1 MTTPDPAP
9 LAPLPRIAALDFLRG
24 CAVLGILAINITGFW
39 GPQLAS
45 LSPALPQ
52 LDGPRPDGP
61 GLIWFVISYLL
72 FDGKMRGLFT
82 LLFGSSMVLF
92 AQSVE
97 RRGLSPDTMQVRRLL
112 WLLVFGYLHYALLWW
127 GDILFAYTLCG
138 MLALALRRLDPLP
151 LLAIGVPVL
160 VLAHA
165 FDALAALPAI
175 AGEQRV
181 LAGIGTPAD
190 RAAVADIAARVAQS
204 LAADARVLHAG
215 WIESVG
221 LRTLVTPAFPITAT
235 LNTFSE
241 TFPLMLI
248 GMALFKS
255 GFFTARWPRAAML
268 GLALGGV
275 VLGGAATVALALL
288 ADRSG
293 WPAQLTFAVTT
304 DMAALPRLAMTLGY
318 AAGLLLAWP
327 ALSRRAPGRALA
339 AAGRCA
345 FTNYLGTSLIMS
357 ALFCGWGAGLGW
369 GNAHAVPRGSLP
381 LFVIL
386 GWAIMLAWPQAW
398 LARFGQGPLERLWRR
413 LTFAGVTPPVGGAE

>member
-1 MTTPDPAP
+1 MTTLAASPAP
-9 LAPLPRIAALDFLRG
+9 DLAAPSRIAALDFLRG

-45 LSPALPQ
+45 LSPALPR
-52 LDGPRPDGP
+52 LDRP

-82 LLFGSSMVLF
+82 LLFGASMVLF

-127 GDILFAYTLCG
+127 GDILFAYALCG

-190 RAAVADIAARVAQS
+190 RAAVADIAARV
-204 LAADARVLHAG
+204 
-215 WIESVG
+215 
-221 LRTLVTPAFPITAT
+221 
-235 LNTFSE
+235 
-241 TFPLMLI
+241 
-248 GMALFKS
+248 
-255 GFFTARWPRAAML
+255 
-268 GLALGGV
+268 
-275 VLGGAATVALALL
+275 
-288 ADRSG
+288 
-293 WPAQLTFAVTT
+293 
-304 DMAALPRLAMTLGY
+304 
-318 AAGLLLAWP
+318 
-327 ALSRRAPGRALA
+327 
-339 AAGRCA
+339 
-345 FTNYLGTSLIMS
+345 
-357 ALFCGWGAGLGW
+357 
-369 GNAHAVPRGSLP
+369 
-381 LFVIL
+381 
-386 GWAIMLAWPQAW
+386 
-398 LARFGQGPLERLWRR
+398 
-413 LTFAGVTPPVGGAE
+413 